1 MEDII
6 RQFKIDE
13 SQIRI
18 SPYGEGH
25 INPSLGKF
33 TRTI

>member
-25 INPSLGKF
+25 INTTLLAE
-33 TRTI
+33 TRL